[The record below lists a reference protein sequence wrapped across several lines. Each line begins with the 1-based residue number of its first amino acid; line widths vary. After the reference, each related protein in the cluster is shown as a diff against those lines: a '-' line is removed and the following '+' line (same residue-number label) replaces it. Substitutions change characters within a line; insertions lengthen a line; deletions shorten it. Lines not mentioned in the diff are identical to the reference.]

1 MTNYERQSE
10 QQQYEESPAFWREGY
25 RPAGEQQAAY
35 EQPAFVYRPYP
46 GEKEVAGAVLSYV
59 LGWFSGLLFA
69 LFAWQ
74 DRYVRFHAVQSL
86 LFFGGISVLD
96 IGMVFMMG
104 SLDRLRFFAFFP
116 PGRVLIP
123 FFLLAFFLVNAVA
136 FVGWL
141 VAMFQAA
148 RGKYY
153 GLPIA
158 GAIAARCIG
167 RDATLK

>member
-1 MTNYERQSE
+1 MRDFEQQSE
-10 QQQYEESPAFWREGY
+10 QRQYEESSAFWREGY
-25 RPAGEQQAAY
+25 RPVGEQQPTY

-59 LGWFSGLLFA
+59 LGWFSGLLFT

-86 LFFGGISVLD
+86 LFFGSISVLD

-104 SLDRLRFFAFFP
+104 SLDRLRFFEILP
-116 PGRVLIP
+116 PGRILIP
-123 FFLLAFFLVNAVA
+123 FFLLAFFLINAVA

-153 GLPIA
+153 RLPIV

-167 RDATLK
+167 GDATVK